1 MSKQKNVIELIIL
14 CSFISVHDVQPYAS
28 DMFNTTHHIR
38 KLSFG
43 TEIESAPDGL
53 YTSPLDGHVGV
64 AKEGMK

>member
-1 MSKQKNVIELIIL
+1 M